1 MGPWLGEYFIVG
13 EHELDYANI
22 LKFELSVCHLTE
34 ERWILLK
41 NLSIGKRNETVSFLM
56 VYVPECKIC
65 TANIF

>member
-22 LKFELSVCHLTE
+22 LKFEFSVCHLTE

-41 NLSIGKRNETVSFLM
+41 KSIYRKTKRNGFFPYGLCS
-56 VYVPECKIC
+56 
-65 TANIF
+65 